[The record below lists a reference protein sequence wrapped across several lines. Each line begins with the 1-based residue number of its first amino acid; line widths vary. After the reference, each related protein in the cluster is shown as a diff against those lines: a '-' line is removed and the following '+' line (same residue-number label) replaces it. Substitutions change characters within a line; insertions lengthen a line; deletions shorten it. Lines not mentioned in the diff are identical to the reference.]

1 MLDLIFSAARAQLQT
16 WTDETARRRQISKL
30 DPVADTLEHC
40 AEEMTELLD
49 SLEKGSEWLTPEE
62 YALAVKP
69 RPVSAQ
75 TVRNWIHRGEL
86 KASDSA
92 RGFVIHRSARRVR
105 RLKSA

>member
-1 MLDLIFSAARAQLQT
+1 MLDVIFSAARAQLET
-16 WTDETARRRQISKL
+16 WTKETERRREISRL

-40 AEEMTELLD
+40 ANEMGELLN
-49 SLEKGSEWLTPEE
+49 SLENSSEWLTPEE
-62 YALAVKP
+62 YALTVKP

-92 RGFVIHRSARRVR
+92 RGFIIHRSARRVR
-105 RLKSA
+105 KLRTA